1 MLLVW
6 LVAAGVLPLD
16 IVEYCGCCC
25 LCVCCCQAVVANG
38 IDERMFAPDDMNKMF
53 VVFDAPDVAVGGVLE
68 VVVFIISCGCVCC
81 CCSLLFHSL
90 LLSTFISISLQQNP
104 CATFQETH
112 SRNQTTTQIFARNK
126 KFSTMKR

>member
-1 MLLVW
+1 MFCPLILASIAVAVAYVF
-6 LVAAGVLPLD
+6 VAAH
-16 IVEYCGCCC
+16 
-25 LCVCCCQAVVANG
+25 AVVANG

-81 CCSLLFHSL
+81 CCSLLLHCL

-112 SRNQTTTQIFARNK
+112 SRNQKTTQIFARNK
-126 KFSTMKR
+126 RLPTMKR

>member
-1 MLLVW
+1 MFCPLILASIAVAVAYVF
-6 LVAAGVLPLD
+6 VAAH
-16 IVEYCGCCC
+16 
-25 LCVCCCQAVVANG
+25 AVVANG

-53 VVFDAPDVAVGGVLE
+53 VVLDAPDVAFGGVLE

-81 CCSLLFHSL
+81 CCSLLLHCL

-112 SRNQTTTQIFARNK
+112 SRNQQTTLIFARSK
-126 KFSTMKR
+126 RLPTMKR